1 MLRRPFLSAAGAF
14 TLAALAACASVAVP
28 APAPVTDVIAR
39 TPDLSTL
46 NRLIGE
52 AGLADTLRGPGPYTL
67 FAPSNEAFAAVPAD
81 TLAKLATDKE
91 LLRSVLTYH
100 VLPAKVAAAEVQ
112 TGNAKTVQGANVALS
127 RAGAFVTV
135 EDAVVQTADLPA
147 TNGVVHVVDRVL
159 MPPKR

>member
-14 TLAALAACASVAVP
+14 TLAALGACANLAAP
-28 APAPVTDVIAR
+28 APATVTDVLAR

-46 NRLIGE
+46 SRLVGE

-100 VLPAKVAAAEVQ
+100 VLPAKVAATEVQ

-159 MPPKR
+159 IPPKR